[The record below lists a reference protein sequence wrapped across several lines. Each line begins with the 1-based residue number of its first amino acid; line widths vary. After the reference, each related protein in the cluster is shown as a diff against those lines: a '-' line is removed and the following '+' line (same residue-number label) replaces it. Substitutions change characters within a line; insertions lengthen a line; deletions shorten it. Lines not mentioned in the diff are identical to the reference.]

1 MNDLK
6 FALRQLAKNPGFTF
20 GKARH
25 AGRSGLGAALR
36 VIRQMI
42 FESEFVPESVFLPK
56 TFVKTLALLLPLNIA
71 VAAVSPIRRRVNM
84 QFRPIISVIFI
95 AFIAAIAVAQG
106 KSEPTVDQL
115 VAKNIEAK
123 GGAAALHD
131 LQTLRLAG
139 KMLVQEGQIQYVYL
153 QIKKR
158 PEDVR
163 TEASLQ
169 GMTQIEAYDGK
180 EGWRVSPFF
189 GRKDPE
195 RMSAD
200 DVKPLM
206 EEAEIDGPLVDWKA
220 KGSTI
225 EYLGTEDVDG
235 TLAHKLK
242 VVRKNGDVSFVYLDP
257 DHFLEIRVLTQRT
270 RHGAYE
276 EVETDLG
283 DYEKA
288 GGVFVPTSIEFGRK
302 GSPDKQRIIIDKVEA
317 NVPVDDT
324 MFHFPASK

>member
-1 MNDLK
+1 MY
-6 FALRQLAKNPGFTF
+6 LR
-20 GKARH
+20 
-25 AGRSGLGAALR
+25 
-36 VIRQMI
+36 
-42 FESEFVPESVFLPK
+42 
-56 TFVKTLALLLPLNIA
+56 LL
-71 VAAVSPIRRRVNM
+71 
-84 QFRPIISVIFI
+84 I
-95 AFIAAIAVAQG
+95 AFISAALVLPEVFSQS
-106 KSEPTVDQL
+106 KSQPTADEL

-123 GGAAALHD
+123 GGAGALRD
-131 LQTLRLAG
+131 LGSLRVTG
-139 KMLVQEGQIQYVYL
+139 KMLVQEGQIQLTYMQL
-153 QIKKR
+153 KKR
-158 PEDVR
+158 PDEVR
-163 TEASLQ
+163 SEASLQ

-189 GRKDPE
+189 GRRDPE

-200 DVKPLM
+200 DVKALV
-206 EEAEIDGPLVDWKA
+206 EDAEMDGPLVDWQA
-220 KGSTI
+220 KGNTV

-235 TLAHKLK
+235 TPAHKLK
-242 VVRKNGDVSFVYLDP
+242 VTRKNGDVSFVYLDP

-302 GSPDKQRIIIDKVEA
+302 GAPDKQRIIIDKVEA

-324 MFHFPASK
+324 IFHFPGQIALPQPKR